1 MTDVEVQ
8 INSLES
14 ESILTNTPCADGT
27 MPFRVWHALGDQAGD
42 DQAGGELL
50 VLLHG
55 GSGSWNHWIKNIPAL
70 SNHFELVVPD
80 LPGLGD
86 SARVAK
92 DASPQTVAD
101 IVVEGLIAIVGPRRF
116 HLVCFSWGSAVGALV
131 AAQLGD
137 QVKSILLVG
146 PASLGRMSSKPV
158 RLKLRSRSRDMTV
171 EEIEKV
177 NRENLAQLMIFDRNK
192 VDPLAIHLQNINTTR
207 ARYNSPQYAND
218 ESVLDGLRN
227 TPAPLLVI
235 YGSEDVVAAN
245 SLVEREQKIKAVK
258 ANAQFEVVPG
268 VGHWLQYEHK
278 DWFNARAIA
287 WIEENIFF

>member
-1 MTDVEVQ
+1 MTDVETQ
-8 INSLES
+8 ITNLES
-14 ESILTNTPCADGT
+14 ESVLASAPCADGT
-27 MPFRVWHALGDQAGD
+27 LPFRVWQPFGG
-42 DQAGGELL
+42 QAGGELL

-55 GSGSWNHWIKNIPAL
+55 GSGSWNHWIKNIPVL
-70 SNHFELVVPD
+70 SNYFELVVPD

-86 SARVAK
+86 SSSVPK
-92 DASPQTVAD
+92 DASPEVVAGIVAD
-101 IVVEGLIAIVGPRRF
+101 GLKAIVGPRRF
-116 HLVCFSWGSAVGALV
+116 HLACFSWGSVVGSLA

-146 PASLGRMSSKPV
+146 PASLGRMTTKPT
-158 RLKLRSRSRDMTV
+158 RLKLRSRSRGMSIEEVDM
-171 EEIEKV
+171 V

-192 VDPLAIHLQNINTTR
+192 IDPLAVHLQNINTTR

-218 ESVLDGLRN
+218 AYVLDGLKN

-245 SLVEREQKIKAVK
+245 SLIEREQKIKAVK
-258 ANAQFEVVPG
+258 PSAQFEVVPG

-278 DWFNARAIA
+278 DWFNLRVVA
-287 WIEENIFF
+287 WIEENIFL